1 MQIIIV
7 GCGKVGET
15 LAKQLNKENH
25 DVVIIDTN
33 AEKIQNVC
41 NQIDALGVC
50 GNGASHVTLGE
61 AGIKNTDLLI
71 AVTGSDELNI
81 LCCLIARKA
90 GKCQTIA
97 RVRNYLFSE
106 EVNFIKEELGLSMVI
121 NPEQAAA
128 TEIARLLRIPSAIEI
143 DTFAKG
149 RVEILK
155 FKVENNSK
163 LHNLSVMD
171 ISTKLKS
178 DVLVCAVER
187 GEKVIIP
194 NGGFILQAGDMIS
207 IVASPQNASKF
218 FSKITLANNQVKDV
232 MIVGGGEITYYLAK
246 QLLSMGIKVKI
257 IERSKNR
264 SEKLSELLPKA
275 LIINGDGTDQNIL
288 DEEGIEK
295 IESFVSLTNIDEENI
310 ILSLFARSKTK
321 GKVITKINRVNYGE
335 VIDNLNLGSIISPKN
350 ITSEYILQYVR
361 AMQNSLESNIETL
374 YNIIEDKAE
383 ALEFYIREKSSIVG
397 VPLEKLNLKKNILI
411 SCINHNGKIIFPG
424 GQDIISVGD
433 TVIVVTTNTGYKDIS
448 DILEK

>member
-1 MQIIIV
+1 
-7 GCGKVGET
+7 
-15 LAKQLNKENH
+15 
-25 DVVIIDTN
+25 
-33 AEKIQNVC
+33 
-41 NQIDALGVC
+41 
-50 GNGASHVTLGE
+50 
-61 AGIKNTDLLI
+61 
-71 AVTGSDELNI
+71 
-81 LCCLIARKA
+81 
-90 GKCQTIA
+90 
-97 RVRNYLFSE
+97 
-106 EVNFIKEELGLSMVI
+106 
-121 NPEQAAA
+121 
-128 TEIARLLRIPSAIEI
+128 
-143 DTFAKG
+143 
-149 RVEILK
+149 
-155 FKVENNSK
+155 
-163 LHNLSVMD
+163 MD